1 MQTPTTHAIA
11 LEFQKLSQTPTSE
24 TWMAQ
29 KLGEAENIGLIK
41 KILVNNADT
50 PALVWKSQI
59 PEKTSRFNRL
69 LSVANKIL
77 ASFDETQNVDG

>member
-1 MQTPTTHAIA
+1 
-11 LEFQKLSQTPTSE
+11 
-24 TWMAQ
+24 MAQ

-41 KILVNNADT
+41 KILVNKDDN
-50 PALVWKSQI
+50 PALVWNSQV

-69 LSVANKIL
+69 LSVANKIF